1 MHNEPKTLQLTAREL
16 KLLLEHEG
24 IVLDEQE
31 LRKDEIRAIKADF
44 RTRFYRSRIVR
55 LLGVSLFIA
64 MVMSVLIFLFKTE
77 VSSELFDYSAV
88 GAVVAFTI
96 AIICIVLPFLFNLI
110 FWTVRLNKIII
121 YLKYVGWSLIIGLL
135 VGYYYNSIQSDI
147 LFNLYEVIKMP
158 NLPSTEVKFS
168 MYILMLLIGF
178 AITILLFLMLKSWL
192 VLKHKKWRF
201 LSIHWMWGEVLM
213 FSIFLGGNVFIVP
226 NSVSYFL
233 NILII
238 AIFNITTIFRF
249 DKKTFNLYNMHFK
262 DIFQYMPE
270 SKDVAMPSNKNL

>member
-1 MHNEPKTLQLTAREL
+1 MIHNEPKIIQLTVREL

-31 LRKDEIRAIKADF
+31 LKKDEIRAIKSDF
-44 RTRFYRSRIVR
+44 RNKFYRSRVVR
-55 LLGVSLFIA
+55 LLGISLFIA
-64 MVMSVLIFLFKTE
+64 MVISILFFLVKTE
-77 VSSELFDYSAV
+77 MSSELFDLSAL

-96 AIICIVLPFLFNLI
+96 TIICIVLPFLFNLI

-121 YLKYVGWSLIIGLL
+121 YLKYVSWSLVIGLL

-168 MYILMLLIGF
+168 MYILMMLIGF
-178 AITILLFLMLKSWL
+178 GGTILLYLMLKSWL
-192 VLKHKKWRF
+192 MLKHKKWRF
-201 LSIHWMWGEVLM
+201 LSIHWMWGEVLI

-249 DKKTFNLYNMHFK
+249 DKKTFNLYNMRFK
-262 DIFQYMPE
+262 EIFQYMPE
-270 SKDVAMPSNKNL
+270 SKDISVA

>member
-1 MHNEPKTLQLTAREL
+1 MIHNESKIVQLTAREL

-24 IVLDEQE
+24 IILDEQE
-31 LRKDEIRAIKADF
+31 LKKDQIRAIKSDF
-44 RTRFYRSRIVR
+44 RNKFYMSKVVR
-55 LLGVSLFIA
+55 LLGISLFIA
-64 MVMSVLIFLFKTE
+64 MVMSILIFLFKTE
-77 VSSELFDYSAV
+77 ISSELFDLSAL

-96 AIICIVLPFLFNLI
+96 TIISIVLPFLFNLT
-110 FWTVRLNKIII
+110 FWMVRLNKIII
-121 YLKYVGWSLIIGLL
+121 YLKYVSWSLVIGLL

-158 NLPSTEVKFS
+158 KLPSTEVKFS
-168 MYILMLLIGF
+168 MYILMMLIGF
-178 AITILLFLMLKSWL
+178 GGTILLYLMLKSWL
-192 VLKHKKWRF
+192 MLKHKKWRF
-201 LSIHWMWGEVLM
+201 LSIHWMWGEVFM

-249 DKKTFNLYNMHFK
+249 DKKTFHLYNMRFK
-262 DIFQYMPE
+262 EIFPYMPQ
-270 SKDVAMPSNKNL
+270 SKDVSVA